1 MSEGER
7 NGLGGNKTS
16 RKAHALGGG
25 GAGDRKGAAP
35 DPHSTP
41 HIPGPELLTAF
52 ETLGS

>member
-1 MSEGER
+1 MGWEGTKQVE
-7 NGLGGNKTS
+7 K
-16 RKAHALGGG
+16 HMHWGGG